1 MFNPRASLTLS
12 APDIAKLQEENARL
26 GAALGD
32 SYSVLARTK
41 TALEQLQAQYDALK
55 YELDWFKRQLFGQKS
70 EKRLDLDDE
79 AQLNLLAGL
88 GVEKPPSR
96 DDVPTHTVSYE
107 RRAKV
112 RDAAVAHSGLR
123 FGPEVPVQ
131 TIEVADPTIEAIPE
145 AEREVIGEK
154 VSYRLAQQPGS
165 YVVLK
170 YVRSVVKRRDTETI
184 LTAPAPANVLERSAA
199 DVSFLAGMLV
209 DKFCWHLPIYRQHQR
224 LLDAGITLSRSTLVY
239 WTSRAIDLLAPIT
252 DAQSAHVLASDVL
265 AMDETSIK
273 AGRKAKGKMRTGW
286 LWPVYG
292 DADEV
297 VFHYAP
303 SRAHRHVHAFLGE
316 YCGTLL
322 SDGYDGYSAYAAQ
335 RPDEVTHAL
344 CWSHT
349 RRTFERAKESEP
361 EAVAEAL
368 AMIGAMYA
376 HEEQI
381 RADALTGEDKR
392 TYRQTH
398 TRPVVETF
406 WRWCREQCHRP
417 ELLPKSPL
425 AKALN
430 YAQERRSGLEVFL
443 DDPAVAIDTNHLER
457 ALRPIPLGKRNWLFT
472 SSEVGAQRVGI
483 IQSLLVT
490 CRLHEVDAYT
500 YLVDVLQRISV
511 HPANRAIELTP
522 RLWKSLFADDPLRS
536 DLGPYHHDPPP
547 H

>member
-1 MFNPRASLTLS
+1 MLDARESLTLP
-12 APDIAKLQEENARL
+12 APDIAKLEQENVRL
-26 GAALGD
+26 GAALSD
-32 SYSVLARTK
+32 SYSALAKTK

-55 YELDWFKRQLFGQKS
+55 HELDWFKRQLFGSKS
-70 EKRLDLDDE
+70 EKRLDLDEE
-79 AQLNLLAGL
+79 AQLNLLAAL
-88 GVEKPPSR
+88 GVDKPPSR
-96 DDVPTHTVSYE
+96 DDVPTETVSYE

-131 TIEVADPTIEAIPE
+131 TIEVVDPAIEAIPE
-145 AEREVIGEK
+145 SEREVIGEK

-170 YVRSVVKRRDTETI
+170 YVRKVVKRRNTQAI
-184 LTAPAPANVLERSAA
+184 LTAPTPVNVLERSAA
-199 DVSFLAGMLV
+199 DVSFLAGMLI
-209 DKFCWHLPIYRQHQR
+209 DKFAWHLPLYRQHQR

-252 DAQSAHVLASDVL
+252 EEQSAHVLSSRVL

-273 AGRKAKGKMRTGW
+273 AGREAKGKMRTGW

-303 SRAHRHVHAFLGE
+303 SRAHRHAYAFLGNF
-316 YCGTLL
+316 CGTLL
-322 SDGYDGYSAYAAQ
+322 SDGYEAYAAYAAQ
-335 RPDEVTHAL
+335 RPGEVTHAL

-349 RRTFERAKESEP
+349 RRGFERAKDSEP

-368 AMIGAMYA
+368 AMMGAMYA

-392 TYRQTH
+392 AYRQTH
-398 TRPVVETF
+398 TRPVVDTL
-406 WRWCREQCHRP
+406 WRWCDAQCHRP

-430 YAQERRSGLEVFL
+430 YARERRSGLEVFL
-443 DDPAVAIDTNHLER
+443 DNPEVAIDTNHLER
-457 ALRPIPLGKRNWLFT
+457 ALRPVPLGKRNWLFAST
-472 SSEVGAQRVGI
+472 EVGAQRVGI

-490 CRLHEVDAYT
+490 CRLHGVDPYT

-511 HPANRAIELTP
+511 HPAKRVIELTP
-522 RLWKSLFADDPLRS
+522 RMWKSLFADDPLRS
-536 DLGPYHHDPPP
+536 DLAPHYHDPPP

>member
-1 MFNPRASLTLS
+1 MS
-12 APDIAKLQEENARL
+12 APDIAKLEEENARL
-26 GAALGD
+26 GAALSD
-32 SYSVLARTK
+32 SYSVLAKTK

-55 YELDWFKRQLFGQKS
+55 HELDWFKRQLFGQKS

-96 DDVPTHTVSYE
+96 DDVPTETVSYE

-112 RDAAVAHSGLR
+112 RDAAVADSGLR

-145 AEREVIGEK
+145 TEREVIGEK

-170 YVRSVVKRRDTETI
+170 YVRSVVKRRDTQAI
-184 LTAPAPANVLERSAA
+184 LTAAAPANVLERSAA

-224 LLDAGITLSRSTLVY
+224 LHDAGITLSRSTLVY

-349 RRTFERAKESEP
+349 RRHFERAKDSEP

-368 AMIGAMYA
+368 ALIGAMYA

-392 TYRQTH
+392 VYRQTH

-417 ELLPKSPL
+417 ELMPKSPL

-430 YAQERRSGLEVFL
+430 YAQERRPGLEVFL

-490 CRLHEVDAYT
+490 CRLHEVDPYT

-522 RLWKSLFADDPLRS
+522 RMWKSLFAHAPMRS
-536 DLGPYHHDPPP
+536 DLGPNHHDPPS

>member
-1 MFNPRASLTLS
+1 MSASDVARLE
-12 APDIAKLQEENARL
+12 QENARL
-26 GAALGD
+26 GVALSD
-32 SYSVLARTK
+32 AYAVLGKTK
-41 TALEQLQAQYDALK
+41 AALEQLRADYDALK
-55 YELDWFKRQLFGQKS
+55 HELDWFKRQLFGQKS
-70 EKRLDLDDE
+70 EKRLDLDPDE
-79 AQLNLLAGL
+79 QLNLLAGL
-88 GVEKPPSR
+88 GVEAPPSR

-112 RDAAVAHSGLR
+112 RDAAVTDSGLR
-123 FGPEVPVQ
+123 FGPDVPVQ
-131 TIEVADPTIEAIPE
+131 VIEVTDPAIEAIPQ

-170 YVRSVVKRRDTETI
+170 YVRPVVKRLDTETI
-184 LTAPAPANVLERSAA
+184 LTAPAPVNVLERSVAA
-199 DVSFLAGMLV
+199 VSLLAGMLV
-209 DKFCWHLPIYRQHQR
+209 DTFAYHLPLYRQHQR
-224 LLDAGITLSRSTLVY
+224 LRDAGITLSRSTLGY

-252 DAQSAHVLASDVL
+252 DAQRAHVLASEVL
-265 AMDETSIK
+265 AMDETSLK
-273 AGRKAKGKMRTGW
+273 AGREAKGKMRTGW

-303 SRAHRHVHAFLGE
+303 SRAHRHVHDFLGHFR
-316 YCGTLL
+316 GTLL
-322 SDGYDGYSAYAAQ
+322 SDGYEAYAAYAAQ

-349 RRTFERAKESEP
+349 RRGFERANDSEP

-381 RADALTGEDKR
+381 RDDGLTGEDKR
-392 TYRQTH
+392 AHRQTH

-406 WRWCREQCHRP
+406 WRWCRAQCHRP

-425 AKALN
+425 AKALS
-430 YAQERRSGLEVFL
+430 YARERRSGLEVFL
-443 DDPAVAIDTNHLER
+443 DNPEVAIDTNHLER

-522 RLWKSLFADDPLRS
+522 RMWKSLFADAPLRS
-536 DLGPYHHDPPP
+536 DLAPNHHDPPP

>member
-1 MFNPRASLTLS
+1 MS
-12 APDIAKLQEENARL
+12 APEVAQLEEENARL
-26 GAALGD
+26 GVALGD
-32 SYSVLARTK
+32 AYAVLAKTK
-41 TALEQLQAQYDALK
+41 TALEQLQGQYDALK

-79 AQLNLLAGL
+79 VQLNLLAGL
-88 GVEKPPSR
+88 GVDKPPSR
-96 DDVPTHTVSYE
+96 DEVPSETVSYT

-112 RDAAVAHSGLR
+112 RDAAVTQSGLR
-123 FGPEVPVQ
+123 FGPEVPVK
-131 TIEVADPTIEAIPE
+131 TIEVRDPAIEAIPQ

-170 YVRSVVKRRDTETI
+170 YVRPVVKRRDTQAI

-199 DVSFLAGMLV
+199 DVSFLAAMLV
-209 DKFCWHLPIYRQHQR
+209 DKFCWHLPVYRQHQR
-224 LLDAGITLSRSTLVY
+224 LLDAGITLSRSTLIH
-239 WTSRAIDLLAPIT
+239 WASRAIDLLAPIT
-252 DAQSAHVLASDVL
+252 EAQSAHVLASPVL
-265 AMDETSIK
+265 AMDETSLK
-273 AGRKAKGKMRTGW
+273 AGREAKGKMRTGW

-292 DADEV
+292 DAHEV
-297 VFHYAP
+297 VFHYAR

-335 RPDEVTHAL
+335 RPGEVTHAL

-349 RRTFERAKESEP
+349 RRHFERAKDSEP

-368 AMIGAMYA
+368 ALIGAMYA
-376 HEEQI
+376 HEKQI
-381 RADALTGEDKR
+381 RADGITGEDKR
-392 TYRQTH
+392 AYRQTH
-398 TRPVVETF
+398 TRPVVGTF

-430 YAQERRSGLEVFL
+430 YAQERRTGLEVFL

-457 ALRPIPLGKRNWLFT
+457 ALRPIPLGKRNWLFA

-490 CRLHEVDAYT
+490 CRLHGVDAYT
-500 YLVDVLQRISV
+500 YLTDVLQRISV
-511 HPANRAIELTP
+511 HPAHRAIELTP
-522 RLWKSLFADDPLRS
+522 RMWKSRFADDPLRS
-536 DLGPYHHDPPP
+536 DLGPHYHDPPP